1 MQWVLGTLSLQVKQV
16 EYEVDH
22 SSHLVLK
29 LRVNEGIS
37 PLTIMPSC
45 FAHGQL
51 YVIFELEVSVIL
63 RYDTALLVSRFQTLL
78 YAAVVHYIF

>member
-1 MQWVLGTLSLQVKQV
+1 
-16 EYEVDH
+16 
-22 SSHLVLK
+22 
-29 LRVNEGIS
+29 
-37 PLTIMPSC
+37 MPSW

-78 YAAVVHYIF
+78 YAAVVHYIFWRKYGERAKRITKKTLNGVLL